1 MEFESG
7 NTKGLR
13 KLNDGGIA
21 QYPENGSRWSADRQ
35 HLDKAHKEYNQAF
48 EELVET
54 YIEKNKITKEQ
65 MTPDHANE
73 VLKQVRESKDPRIR
87 DFNNTMRFIRRVY
100 RLRTGRE

>member
-1 MEFESG
+1 MAPDGAPIG
-7 NTKGLR
+7 NT
-13 KLNDGGIA
+13 
-21 QYPENGSRWSADRQ
+21 WS
-35 HLDKAHKEYNQAF
+35 KAHKEYNQAF